1 MDFKNLV
8 NKGKSTLSKNTKLI
22 DQGASAVNKATKG
35 KYSNQIRKGADAA
48 RKFAQDGNNPG
59 HHNPGYQPPR

>member
-8 NKGKSTLSKNTKLI
+8 NKGKSTLGRNTKLI
-22 DQGASAVNKATKG
+22 DQGASAANKATKG

-59 HHNPGYQPPR
+59 HQNPGHQPPR